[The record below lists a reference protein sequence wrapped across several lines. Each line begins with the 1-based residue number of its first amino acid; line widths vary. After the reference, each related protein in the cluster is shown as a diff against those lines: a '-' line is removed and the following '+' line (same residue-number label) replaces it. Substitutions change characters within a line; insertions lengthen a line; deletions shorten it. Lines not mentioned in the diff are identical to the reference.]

1 MTMSPTEDLKM
12 FGNYQIEQGKYLF
25 TMQNVINKPFLIE
38 NGGYVRWSG
47 DPYDATIDIY
57 ATYRRKA
64 GLYDL
69 FQDSSFKKLVPVD
82 LRLHL
87 KDKLFNPAIG
97 FDILVKNLDPN
108 TENQVKRLINTDE
121 EKYRQAVS
129 LLVMGRFT
137 APLEL
142 SNRSLSNNNAVG
154 FNAYELLSNQLS
166 NWASQISRQV
176 NVGVNYRPADNITK
190 EELEIALSTSI
201 LNDRVTIDVNGG
213 LANTTNS
220 SNQNASNLVGD
231 FNVEVKAS
239 KDGRVRLKAFNRSNN
254 NSLINNINSPYTQG
268 VGIFYREEFN
278 SLSELRRRFSD
289 LFRKKKEGNSVE

>member
-1 MTMSPTEDLKM
+1 
-12 FGNYQIEQGKYLF
+12 
-25 TMQNVINKPFLIE
+25 VINKPFLIE
-38 NGGYVRWSG
+38 NGGVVRWNG
-47 DPYDATIDIY
+47 DPYDASIDIY
-57 ATYRRKA
+57 ATYKRKA

-87 KDKLFNPAIG
+87 KDKLFNPSIS
-97 FDILVKNLDPN
+97 FEINVQNVDP
-108 TENQVKRLINTDE
+108 TTDNQIKRLIRTDE

-137 APLEL
+137 APEEL
-142 SNRSLSNNNAVG
+142 SNKSISSNNAVG

-166 NWASQISRQV
+166 NWASQISNQV
-176 NVGVNYRPADNITK
+176 NVGVNYRPGDNITK

-201 LNDRVTIDVNGG
+201 LNDRVFIDVNGG
-213 LANTTNS
+213 YANTTTGN
-220 SNQNASNLVGD
+220 NQNASSLVGD
-231 FNVEVKAS
+231 FNIEVKAS

-268 VGIFYREEFN
+268 IGIFYREEFN
-278 SLSELRRRFSD
+278 DINELTKRFRD
-289 LFRKKKEGNSVE
+289 LFRKKKAISEL